1 MFQFQARSARALLLL
16 FSLVLGFQLHAFSVS
31 QSSGGLACLRIDGHL
46 SLDGFGTQFAE
57 GRLHIDVVFRTRFEE
72 EHVAVLLAEFARFN
86 RRHFPRVL

>member
-46 SLDGFGTQFAE
+46 SLDGLSTQFAE
-57 GRLHIDVVFRTRFEE
+57 GRLHIDIVFRTRFEE
-72 EHVAVLLAEFARFN
+72 KHVAVLLAEFARFN